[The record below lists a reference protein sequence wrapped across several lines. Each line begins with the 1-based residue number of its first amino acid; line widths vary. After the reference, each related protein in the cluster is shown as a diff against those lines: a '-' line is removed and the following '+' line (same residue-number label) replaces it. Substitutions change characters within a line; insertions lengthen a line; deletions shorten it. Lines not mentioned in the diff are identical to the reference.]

1 MSMYS
6 LFINSV
12 LIESSNDFD
21 VLVRKRYSSILEF
34 LKDGYKFVNDSDA
47 KEYNNNSV
55 IELSKDDDIK
65 KLSILWS
72 GNTVE
77 NTTEENINENTI
89 NDTVENSNTEQETNN
104 DIDTDL
110 NNNENKNIENIKDT
124 KNIEDNADTIEDQNK
139 NMGLNLD
146 DDLDSNDNDS
156 DLNNDN
162 NSSEENDSIII
173 NDSSNLSNTAD
184 LNNKE
189 SILNQQANAKS
200 NINSIKNNIINT
212 IVSALQTLEYD
223 SAFIPSKTFARQIQN
238 LFNNPEYITYKQQ
251 FITSILAGKSEHEII
266 IPIKQ
271 NDNLVN
277 IYTLCYILIT
287 RGYQFNLSVDD
298 EYNLHIQITW

>member
-1 MSMYS
+1 MYS

-55 IELSKDDDIK
+55 IELSKDNDIK

-77 NTTEENINENTI
+77 DITEENTEEKSTENTIDKDVI
-89 NDTVENSNTEQETNN
+89 NDTVENSNEVK
-104 DIDTDL
+104 DIEDT
-110 NNNENKNIENIKDT
+110 KNIDNVKNLENIE
-124 KNIEDNADTIEDQNK
+124 NIEDNADTIEDQNK

-146 DDLDSNDNDS
+146 DDLDSNDD
-156 DLNNDN
+156 D
-162 NSSEENDSIII
+162 SSEENDSIII
-173 NDSSNLSNTAD
+173 NDSNNLSNTIS
-184 LNNKE
+184 LNNEE
-189 SILNQQANAKS
+189 SISNSQQTNTKS
-200 NINSIKNNIINT
+200 NINSIKNSIINT

-223 SAFIPSKTFARQIQN
+223 SAFIPSKTFAQQIQN

>member
-1 MSMYS
+1 MYS

-55 IELSKDDDIK
+55 IELSKDNDIK

-77 NTTEENINENTI
+77 DITEENTEEKSTENTIDKDVINENSI

-104 DIDTDL
+104 DI
-110 NNNENKNIENIKDT
+110 
-124 KNIEDNADTIEDQNK
+124 EDNVDIIEDQNK
-139 NMGLNLD
+139 NMGL
-146 DDLDSNDNDS
+146 DLNDESNSNDNDS
-156 DLNNDN
+156 DLNNNDSN
-162 NSSEENDSIII
+162 DDNSSEENNPIII

-189 SILNQQANAKS
+189 SILNQQVNTKS
-200 NINSIKNNIINT
+200 NINSIKNSIINT

-223 SAFIPSKTFARQIQN
+223 SAFIPSKTFAQQIQN
-238 LFNNPEYITYKQQ
+238 LFNNQEYIAYKQQ

>member
-1 MSMYS
+1 MLMYS

-21 VLVRKRYSSILEF
+21 ILVRKRYSSILEF

-77 NTTEENINENTI
+77 NTTEENITENAVNNTI
-89 NDTVENSNTEQETNN
+89 NDTIENSNTEQETNN

-146 DDLDSNDNDS
+146 DDLDSNDD
-156 DLNNDN
+156 
-162 NSSEENDSIII
+162 SSEENDSIII

-189 SILNQQANAKS
+189 SISSQQTNTKN

-223 SAFIPSKTFARQIQN
+223 SAFIPSKTFAQQIQN
-238 LFNNPEYITYKQQ
+238 LFNNQEYITYKQQ

-277 IYTLCYILIT
+277 IYTLCYILIA
-287 RGYQFNLSVDD
+287 RNYQFNLSVDD

>member
-1 MSMYS
+1 MYS

-34 LKDGYKFVNDSDA
+34 LKNGYKFVNDSDA

-55 IELSKDDDIK
+55 IELSKNDDIK

-72 GNTVE
+72 GNTVKD
-77 NTTEENINENTI
+77 TEEKNTENVVNDTI
-89 NDTVENSNTEQETNN
+89 NDTVENSNTEQKTNN
-104 DIDTDL
+104 DINTDL
-110 NNNENKNIENIKDT
+110 NNDENKNIENTKDIEDI
-124 KNIEDNADTIEDQNK
+124 KNIENNADTIEDQNK
-139 NMGLNLD
+139 NIGLDLNDNSDSNND
-146 DDLDSNDNDS
+146 DD
-156 DLNNDN
+156 
-162 NSSEENDSIII
+162 SSEENDSIII
-173 NDSSNLSNTAD
+173 NDSSNLSNTTD

-189 SILNQQANAKS
+189 SSILNQQANTKS
-200 NINSIKNNIINT
+200 NINSIKNSIINT

-223 SAFIPSKTFARQIQN
+223 SAFIPSKTFAQQIQN

-277 IYTLCYILIT
+277 IYTLCYVLIT